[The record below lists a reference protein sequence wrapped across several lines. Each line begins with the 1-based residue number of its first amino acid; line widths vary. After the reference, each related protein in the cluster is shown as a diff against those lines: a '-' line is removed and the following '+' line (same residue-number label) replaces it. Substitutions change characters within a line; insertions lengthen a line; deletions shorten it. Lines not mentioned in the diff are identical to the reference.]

1 MIYKI
6 VIIDEAKF
14 EYKESFNWYKNI
26 HPNLAKKFLSSFK
39 TSLKLIKNNPLLFQI
54 RYDDVRVIM
63 LDVFPYLIHF
73 RIINNQIIIQSIV
86 HTARDSKLSIL

>member
-14 EYKESFNWYKNI
+14 EYKESFIWYKNI
-26 HPNLAKKFLSSFK
+26 NPSLAKRFLSSFK

-54 RYDDVRVIM
+54 RYDEIRVIM

-73 RIINNQIIIQSIV
+73 RIINSHIIIQSIV
-86 HTARDSKLSIL
+86 HTAKDNKLNML